1 MVPVSFD
8 CIDRSMHQILQS
20 YRTGELW
27 LADVPTPA
35 PRAGGVVVRTAAS
48 LVSAGTERMI
58 IELARKS
65 LLGKARARPDLV
77 RKVVQ
82 KIKTEGVRTT
92 LEKVFAKLDAPF
104 ALGYSCA
111 GTVTTA
117 GANTSGLRPC
127 DRVACA
133 GAGYA
138 THADYNFVPKN
149 LVVKIP
155 DAVSFDDAAFTTLGS
170 IAMQGVRQA
179 DVRLGERVV
188 VIGLGLLGLLTV
200 QILKAAGCQV
210 LGSDLD
216 SKKCQLAKE
225 LGADDAVAAGLLDA
239 AASFTQGQG
248 ADAVIITAATDSN
261 GPLESAAEIS
271 RMKGRVVAV
280 GKVGMNVPRDP
291 FYKKELDLRLSM
303 SYGPGRYDPTYE
315 EGGHDYPFAYVRWTE
330 QRNMQS
336 FLDLVAAGRV
346 TPSKLVTHRFDIA
359 EALKAYELLESGAQP
374 YLGILIDYP
383 RREVESPTANRIELR
398 PSTPASQIGV
408 GFIGAGNFAKGVLIP
423 ALKRSNGVE
432 LVGLCTA
439 TGMSGAIT
447 AQKQDFAYATTDVDR
462 LLADDRINSVFIATR
477 HDTHARFACA
487 ALSAGKHVFVE
498 KPLCVTEDQLAL
510 YEQALSGLTMG
521 RILMVGFNRRFSPHA
536 RALADAFAGRKTPT
550 VINYRVNA
558 GAVPKDVWVQDEDA
572 GGGRIV
578 GEVCH
583 FVDFCEFLV
592 GSEAVSVYADCIVST
607 DQRITPEDST
617 VITLRYAD
625 GSVATI
631 QYIALGSPDLPK
643 ERVEVFADGKVA
655 VMDDFVETRF
665 YGGSA
670 KRLRTKQNKG
680 FDAEIEAF
688 LGAIRR
694 GGTAPISFESLA
706 RTTRTTFA
714 ILGSLMSG
722 EERTAAPQSHLDPS
736 SVEKRLADNGSDN
749 CEQN

>member
-1 MVPVSFD
+1 
-8 CIDRSMHQILQS
+8 MHQILQS

-35 PRAGGVVVRTAAS
+35 SRAGGLLVQTATS

-58 IELARKS
+58 IELAKKS

-77 RKVVQ
+77 RKVIR
-82 KIKTEGVRTT
+82 KIKTEGLRPT

-117 GANTSGLRPC
+117 GSGVSGLRPG

-155 DAVSFDDAAFTTLGS
+155 DAVSFEDAAFTTLGA
-170 IAMQGVRQA
+170 IAMQGVRQT

-216 SKKCQLAKE
+216 ARKCKLAKE
-225 LGADDAVAAGLLDA
+225 VGADDAVATGLIDA
-239 AASFTQGQG
+239 AAAFTQGHG

-261 GPLESAAEIS
+261 GPLEDAAEIS

-303 SYGPGRYDPTYE
+303 SYGPGRYDPHYE
-315 EGGHDYPFAYVRWTE
+315 EAGHDYPFAYVRWTE
-330 QRNMQS
+330 QRNMGS
-336 FLDLVAAGRV
+336 FLDLIAAGRV
-346 TPSKLVTHRFDIA
+346 TPSKLVTHHFAIA
-359 EALKAYELLESGAQP
+359 DALQAYALLESGAEP

-383 RREVESPTANRIELR
+383 QQAAAAADRLAAARIELR
-398 PSTPASQIGV
+398 PSQLTDHIGV
-408 GFIGAGNFAKGVLIP
+408 GFVGAGNFAKGVLIP
-423 ALKRSNGVE
+423 ALKRASGVE

-447 AQKQDFAYATTDVDR
+447 AKKQDFAYATTDLER
-462 LLADDRINSVFIATR
+462 FLADPRINTVVIATR
-477 HDTHARFACA
+477 HDTHAKFACA
-487 ALSAGKHVFVE
+487 ALEAGKHVFVE
-498 KPLCVTEDQLAL
+498 KPLCVTDQQLAL
-510 YEQALSGLTMG
+510 YEKTLGNLPQG
-521 RILMVGFNRRFSPHA
+521 RVLMVGFNRRFSPHA
-536 RALADAFAGRKTPT
+536 RALADAFHGRKTPM
-550 VINYRVNA
+550 VITYRVNA
-558 GAVPKDVWVQDEDA
+558 GAVPKEVWVQDEEA
-572 GGGRIV
+572 GGGRII
-578 GEVCH
+578 GEGCH
-583 FVDFCEFLV
+583 FVDFCEFLT
-592 GSEAVSVYADCIVST
+592 GSEPVNVYADCISSG
-607 DQRITPEDST
+607 DQRITPEDSA
-617 VITLRYAD
+617 VITIRYAD
-625 GSVATI
+625 GSIANI
-631 QYIALGSPDLPK
+631 QYIALGSSDLPK

-655 VMDDFVETRF
+655 VMEDFVETRF
-665 YGGSA
+665 FGGSD
-670 KRLRTKQNKG
+670 KRLKTKQNKG
-680 FDAEIEAF
+680 FDAEVEAF
-688 LGAIRR
+688 LHAVRT
-694 GGTAPISFESLA
+694 GGPSPIPFESLA

-714 ILGSLMSG
+714 VLDSLRSG
-722 EERTAAPQSHLDPS
+722 REIIPDERPEPTLDTH
-736 SVEKRLADNGSDN
+736 VALSDN
-749 CEQN
+749 AESTA